1 MNAKETLK
9 NFKGDV
15 EKEIEKYFESKRKE
29 ANEISPHCKEMVDF
43 IADMTLRGGK
53 RVRAAI
59 LYYSYMAHGGKDK
72 KAIMKVAVAM
82 ELMQTYL
89 LIHDDIMDN
98 DNLRRGGITV
108 HKAYQSVGEERYPES
123 NARHFGVS
131 AGLLAGDLAG
141 TMANEIMM
149 QSGFDFTYLSKALNI
164 FNTMYIK
171 EYYGQ
176 LLDIL
181 SEMRND
187 VTKDEVILTHQ
198 LKTVPYTFDAPLKMG
213 AVLAGAD
220 ERELKKLDQYAIPLG
235 TAFQIQDD
243 ILGLFGTQEKL
254 GKPVA
259 SDLREG
265 KRTLLILDAI
275 EKGDKDQKGVIAMCL
290 GNRRVNMGG
299 LKAVRKVIEDTGALG
314 KSKELAEK
322 YVDEALDALSKNKN
336 LGGEGREFLLGI
348 ADYMVKREY

>member
-15 EKEIEKYFESKRKE
+15 EKEIEKYFELKRKE
-29 ANEISPHCKEMVDF
+29 ASEISPHCKEMVDF
-43 IADMTLRGGK
+43 VADMTLRGGK

-108 HKAYQSVGEERYPES
+108 HKAYQSIGEERYPES
-123 NARHFGVS
+123 NTRHFGVS

-149 QSGFDFTYLSKALNI
+149 QSGFEFSYLSKALNI

-275 EKGDKDQKGVIAMCL
+275 DKGDKDQKGVIAMCL

-299 LKAVRKVIEDTGALG
+299 LKAVRKVIEDTGALK
-314 KSKELAEK
+314 KSQELAEK
-322 YVDEALDALSKNKN
+322 YVSDALAALSKNKN
-336 LGGEGREFLLGI
+336 LDGEGKEFLLGI